1 MPYKLATERDRQ
13 LVQFLIPVALQM
25 RQLDKYKEN
34 MEITRAE
41 EQLVREKELR
51 LANEAIEVY
60 GLHSDQ
66 ILDFLLNENPKPTLS
81 QFLNEIGQSVKILSD
96 LYFRSGYLKLTSDIP
111 VDSTGTLYKKL
122 FPSQD

>member
-1 MPYKLATERDRQ
+1 
-13 LVQFLIPVALQM
+13 M